1 MTRLTGE
8 IRTNLPVH
16 EAIVACAEAI
26 DGLGWHIEA
35 VEPNR
40 IVSHADSGSQ
50 HPPKVEVVLGDSGQ
64 ATLIRIIGTDT
75 DAEPLSQDALIA
87 DLDRLRYAI
96 NASLDGAIEAPT
108 RTTEAPPAT
117 TEAPPQRSPA
127 DVGRKIAIAGII
139 GLIAIGLGIIGIAIV
154 NDSSENP
161 DLKRDRGGIGSTKT
175 SKQKT
180 SHGTSKQNNSQQNN
194 SQSKSTEGSA
204 TTPPQESQ
212 EPAAPG
218 SLSLGESAEIR
229 DGDQHF
235 TLTPTGVGRE
245 GSYITLE
252 IDVAGLGGGG
262 YDTTGR
268 VFLGTLFGSNG
279 RRYELASSGGPD
291 GCEPPTGPLSDGQTD
306 SGCLPFK
313 VPQGV
318 AADTF
323 RYEPFFIG
331 GRRVEWNLK

>member
-26 DGLGWHIEA
+26 DGLGWPIEA
-35 VEPNR
+35 VEANR
-40 IVSHADSGSQ
+40 IVSRADGESQ
-50 HPPKVEVVLGDSGQ
+50 HPPKVEVVLGNSGQ

-75 DAEPLSQDALIA
+75 DAEPLSRGALIA
-87 DLDRLRYAI
+87 DLDRLRFAI
-96 NASLDGAIEAPT
+96 NASLDGATEVPPG
-108 RTTEAPPAT
+108 TTEVSTEP

-127 DVGRKIAIAGII
+127 NRGRKIAIAGII
-139 GLIAIGLGIIGIAIV
+139 GLIAIGLGIIGVAIV
-154 NDSSENP
+154 NDSSEIPN
-161 DLKRDRGGIGSTKT
+161 LKRDLAGKGSTKT

-180 SHGTSKQNNSQQNN
+180 SHGTSKQNNSQ
-194 SQSKSTEGSA
+194 SQSTGGSAKTPSA
-204 TTPPQESQ
+204 TTPPQAGQESG
-212 EPAAPG
+212 APG
-218 SLSLGESAEIR
+218 SLSLGDSAEIR

-235 TLTPTGVGRE
+235 TLTPRGVGRE
-245 GSYITLE
+245 GSYITLDIE
-252 IDVAGLGGGG
+252 VAGLGGGG

-268 VFLGTLFGSNG
+268 VFIGTLFGSNG
-279 RRYELASSGGPD
+279 RRYEVASSGG
-291 GCEPPTGPLSDGQTD
+291 GCEPPTGPLSNGQTD

-318 AADTF
+318 EADTF